1 MFIKAT
7 LACHPDPIATPEKQH
22 ITPNHY
28 TILAFA
34 IFRTECYF
42 CILPERTGRMQLKR
56 IVNANKTAKSLT
68 ISITEA
74 LEVKIIARFS
84 GKAMIID
91 QNRSPTIKEDNTEIV
106 LANFAPFALPAPS
119 SYATRTLN

>member
-1 MFIKAT
+1 
-7 LACHPDPIATPEKQH
+7 
-22 ITPNHY
+22 
-28 TILAFA
+28 
-34 IFRTECYF
+34 
-42 CILPERTGRMQLKR
+42 MQLKR

-74 LEVKIIARFS
+74 LEVKIIARFL

-106 LANFAPFALPAPS
+106 VANFAPFALLAPS
-119 SYATRTLN
+119 SFATRTLN

>member
-1 MFIKAT
+1 
-7 LACHPDPIATPEKQH
+7 
-22 ITPNHY
+22 
-28 TILAFA
+28 
-34 IFRTECYF
+34 
-42 CILPERTGRMQLKR
+42 MQLKR

-74 LEVKIIARFS
+74 LEVKIIARFL

-106 LANFAPFALPAPS
+106 VANFAPFALLTPS
-119 SYATRTLN
+119 SFATRTLN

>member
-1 MFIKAT
+1 
-7 LACHPDPIATPEKQH
+7 
-22 ITPNHY
+22 
-28 TILAFA
+28 
-34 IFRTECYF
+34 
-42 CILPERTGRMQLKR
+42 MQLKR

-68 ISITEA
+68 ILITEA

-106 LANFAPFALPAPS
+106 VANFAPFALLAPS
-119 SYATRTLN
+119 SFATRTLN